1 MGQYMYFYVKVDG
14 KFHFIE
20 EIKDDGSLGF
30 TRDLNA
36 PFGDA
41 RPYATTELKWE
52 IEEYEES
59 IKRAEESIAENNELI
74 KLVFNSPAPL
84 TEQMEVIEK
93 YKRDNKEWEEFIA
106 DKKADIEY
114 LRNYIY
120 LNKIF
125 GDGAVW
131 IGMESG
137 KDFDPENPPRLK
149 LEKEKTW
156 MDKIGF

>member
-1 MGQYMYFYVKVDG
+1 MGQYMYFYVKVDN

-20 EIKDDGSLGF
+20 KVKDNGLHNF

-41 RPYATTELKWE
+41 YSYSTEELQSE
-52 IEEYEES
+52 ITDYEER
-59 IKRAEESIAENNELI
+59 IKRAEEIIAGNNELI
-74 KLVFNSPAPL
+74 NSIFNSNDDL
-84 TEQMEVIEK
+84 EEKIEAVRNVK
-93 YKRDNKEWEEFIA
+93 SNNKEWEEFIT
-106 DKKADIEY
+106 DKKADVEY

-131 IGMESG
+131 IGLESG
-137 KDFDPENPPRLK
+137 KNFDPENPPRLK
-149 LEKEKTW
+149 WEKEKALT
-156 MDKIGF
+156 DKIGF